1 MGIDGDCDT
10 SRLEMHHHAT
20 SSHDNIYKGISG
32 WHNAVSMIDG
42 EKAPRSTTDTI
53 TRLIIFKGRRPT
65 TELRNNLKQFNAKVQ
80 CTIVM

>member
-32 WHNAVSMIDG
+32 EDDG
-42 EKAPRSTTDTI
+42 IMRC
-53 TRLIIFKGRRPT
+53 R
-65 TELRNNLKQFNAKVQ
+65 
-80 CTIVM
+80 